1 MVLNAKHAIALVVL
15 ALGPLTACT
24 AASDAPQNQTVTV
37 FAAASLTDTFTEL
50 GKDFEA
56 ANPGIKVVFSF
67 AGSADLA
74 TQIVEGAPADVF
86 ASANEAQMDVVSA
99 ESLTAAA
106 PMTFATNILT
116 IIVPSDNPANI
127 SSFED
132 LASADVATVVCA
144 PQVPCGAATVTLE
157 DKFGFDIPAVSEEN
171 SVTDVLGKVSSGQSD
186 AGVVYVT
193 DVPRSTDI
201 TAIPIEG
208 AEAAIN
214 TYPIASLRSSQ
225 AADAASAFV
234 DYVTGAEGAEVL
246 TAAGFGTP

>member
-1 MVLNAKHAIALVVL
+1 MALNAMRAIALTVL

-37 FAAASLTDTFTEL
+37 FAAASLTDPFTEL
-50 GKDFEA
+50 GKGFEA
-56 ANPGIKVVFSF
+56 ANPGIEVVFSF

-106 PMTFATNILT
+106 PVIFATNVLT

-127 SSFED
+127 GSFED
-132 LASADVATVVCA
+132 LVSADVATVVCA

-157 DKFGFDIPAVSEEN
+157 DTFGFDVPAVSEEN
-171 SVTDVLGKVSSGQSD
+171 SVTDVLGKVSSGQAD

-193 DVPRSTDI
+193 DVPRSTDV

-208 AEAAIN
+208 ADAAIN
-214 TYPIASLRSSQ
+214 TYPIASLGSSQ

-234 DYVTGAEGAEVL
+234 DYIAGPAAAAVFAK
-246 TAAGFGTP
+246 AGFGTP

>member
-1 MVLNAKHAIALVVL
+1 VKYGLFGAVVFSTSALL
-15 ALGPLTACT
+15 ALTGCSS
-24 AASDAPQNQTVTV
+24 ASSSPDNETVTV

-56 ANPGIKVVFSF
+56 DNPGIDVVFSF

-74 TQIVEGAPADVF
+74 TQIVEGAPADIF

-106 PMTFATNILT
+106 PVIFATNILT
-116 IIVPSDNPANI
+116 IIVPSDNPADVG
-127 SSFED
+127 SFED
-132 LASADVATVVCA
+132 LANTDVATVVCA

-246 TAAGFGTP
+246 TVAGFGTP